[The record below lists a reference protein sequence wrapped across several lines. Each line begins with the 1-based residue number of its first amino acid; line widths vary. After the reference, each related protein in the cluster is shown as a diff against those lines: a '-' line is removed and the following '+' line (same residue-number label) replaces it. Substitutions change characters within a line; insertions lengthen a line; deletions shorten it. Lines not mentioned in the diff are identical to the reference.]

1 MNLRTAINSTRR
13 WHNKPQMAHV
23 CDTVAAHSARVQAI
37 ILALWPDAS
46 RDLLIAALQHDAH
59 EAIIGDMPG
68 DAKAQFPALAS
79 AYDWAGAEVD
89 REYGW
94 AVDLPPVDR
103 QRLKFA
109 DRLDAL
115 LLVQDHAPEWAAEDY
130 WTEAKWSLRDTAKW
144 LGVLGAIDALYGVK
158 E

>member
-1 MNLRTAINSTRR
+1 MNLRTAINNTVR
-13 WHNKPQMAHV
+13 WHNKPQMGHV
-23 CDTVAAHSARVQAI
+23 RDTVAAHSARVQAI
-37 ILALWPDAS
+37 ILTLWPDAS

-68 DAKAQFPALAS
+68 DAKAQFQALAS
-79 AYDWAGAEVD
+79 AYDLAGAEVD

-115 LLVQDHAPEWAAEDY
+115 LLVQDHAPEWAETDEWVNAEAAICGAA
-130 WTEAKWSLRDTAKW
+130 EA
-144 LGVLGAIDALYGVK
+144 LGVAEALLVIFGGD